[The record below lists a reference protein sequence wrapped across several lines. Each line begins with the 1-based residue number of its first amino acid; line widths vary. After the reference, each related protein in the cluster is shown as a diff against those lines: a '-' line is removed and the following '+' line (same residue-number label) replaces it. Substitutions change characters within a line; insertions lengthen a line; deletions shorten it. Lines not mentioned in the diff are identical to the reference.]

1 MLSFKTLNAPLALRL
16 VAIAA
21 FGLVVSGCMRP
32 LYGEMSAGHAV
43 RPELQAINVKP
54 MDDVVGH
61 YLREELI
68 FNLTGG
74 APDSKLGPTKYQLT
88 ITASD
93 RTMAAALDTSETST
107 SRADA
112 ASVQVTAKYTL
123 ADMKG
128 VTITEGVVTASG
140 SIDRLTQR
148 FAALRAVRDAKIRV
162 AKTLADMIHTRLAA
176 YFASKG

>member
-1 MLSFKTLNAPLALRL
+1 MSSCNSMKTGIAARIIAILALG
-16 VAIAA
+16 V
-21 FGLVVSGCMRP
+21 VVSGCMRP

-43 RPELQAINVKP
+43 RPELQAIDVKP
-54 MDDVVGH
+54 IADVTGY

-74 APDSKLGPTKYQLT
+74 APDSQLGPAKYQLA
-88 ITASD
+88 ITTSD
-93 RTMAAALDTSETST
+93 QTLSAALDTSESE
-107 SRADA
+107 SGRADA
-112 ASVQVTAKYTL
+112 ASVRVMARYTL
-123 ADMKG
+123 TDLKG
-128 VTITEGVVTASG
+128 AVILEGSVVASG

-176 YFASKG
+176 HFARKS